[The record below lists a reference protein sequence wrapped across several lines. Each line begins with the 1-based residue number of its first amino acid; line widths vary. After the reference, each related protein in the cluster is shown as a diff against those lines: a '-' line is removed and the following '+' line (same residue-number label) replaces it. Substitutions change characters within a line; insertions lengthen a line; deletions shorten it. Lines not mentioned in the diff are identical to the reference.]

1 MFETYVIVVVFLG
14 VDQVSIVDLFFEI
27 SDSLVHDDKY
37 WRYSGEDCVK
47 QTAEER
53 QEQELN
59 REAVQHLK
67 VQLTE
72 CQQSILVDVELHE
85 CGHLIIHFKT
95 VQKQ

>member
-53 QEQELN
+53 QE
-59 REAVQHLK
+59 
-67 VQLTE
+67 
-72 CQQSILVDVELHE
+72 
-85 CGHLIIHFKT
+85 
-95 VQKQ
+95 